1 MKRLTLTCNSCHNSM
16 IVIEKQEFD
25 LNDYL
30 IKETINGD
38 LVVTSVFTCSCGLNI
53 MATENDITEI

>member
-1 MKRLTLTCNSCHNSM
+1 MKRLTLSCNSCHNSL

-30 IKETINGD
+30 IKETINGE
-38 LVVTSVFTCSCGLNI
+38 LVITSVFTCSCGVNI
-53 MATENDITEI
+53 IATENDITDI

>member
-16 IVIEKQEFD
+16 ITIEKQEFD

-30 IKETINGD
+30 IKEVVNGE
-38 LVVTSVFTCSCGLNI
+38 LTTTSVFTCNCGVNI
-53 MATENDITEI
+53 MITENDITEI